1 MWSSIGLKP
10 YMSYTIHFIDNGW
23 TLQSRCLQAQF
34 FPESHTGENIA
45 EAMLNALDS

>member
-10 YMSYTIHFIDNGW
+10 YMRYTIHFIDNGW
-23 TLQSRCLQAQF
+23 ILQSRCLQAQF

-45 EAMLNALDS
+45 EAILNALDS